1 MKHEMRLHPEPFN
14 LIKKGTKTIE
24 MRLYDEKRKQI
35 KEGDII
41 TFTNRETGEKIDT
54 KVLKLHI
61 YPSFEELYKYFDKIS
76 LGYNE
81 EETPN
86 PADMDIYYPKDKQ
99 KKYGVVGIQ
108 IKRK

>member
-61 YPSFEELYKYFDKIS
+61 YPSFEELYNYCTSIILTSTSLYLSKEVSSLFIIS
-76 LGYNE
+76 
-81 EETPN
+81 T
-86 PADMDIYYPKDKQ
+86 K
-99 KKYGVVGIQ
+99 
-108 IKRK
+108 

>member
-24 MRLYDEKRKQI
+24 MRLYDEKRRQI
-35 KEGDII
+35 KEGDLI
-41 TFTNRETGEKIDT
+41 TFTNRETEEKIDT
-54 KVLKLHI
+54 EVLKLHI
-61 YPSFEELYKYFDKIS
+61 YPSFEELYKHFDKVSI
-76 LGYNE
+76 GYNE
-81 EETPN
+81 DETPN
-86 PADMDIYYPKDKQ
+86 PDDMDIYYPKEKQ